1 MKTVNIYFPEFK
13 KEISYLIG
21 QNARDNFAVIDEGN
35 EDDIWFHAK
44 DDSSCH
50 VICILPNDLTLNCN
64 EKKLLILNKLLRLL
78 HPKVKFSHTNYA

>member
-21 QNARDNFAVIDEGN
+21 QNARDNFAVIDEGVD
-35 EDDIWFHAK
+35 EDIWFHAK

-50 VICILPNDLTLNCN
+50 IICILPNEIIARDSGAVRPRRDR
-64 EKKLLILNKLLRLL
+64 I
-78 HPKVKFSHTNYA
+78 